1 MPRLVSLYG
10 MPRVLIDA
18 DWRFAEEDFWHH
30 SGTRS
35 HPELGHQLLAATTL
49 ECRKNQKK
57 HTRANTVF
65 IWMYKTISSPGRLS
79 ATEVAYKWNWV
90 Y

>member
-49 ECRKNQKK
+49 EGYRFFYVNRLELCQSELDMEYGALR
-57 HTRANTVF
+57 TR
-65 IWMYKTISSPGRLS
+65 S
-79 ATEVAYKWNWV
+79 A
-90 Y
+90 